1 MGLVAAIIE
10 PLQGQLSYRSVGA
23 IIGGGLISFIVL
35 AIVVNVLG
43 QLIFK
48 NPNEPPLVFHWV
60 PYFGSTIA
68 YGIDPYDFFFRC
80 QRKVRTPPN

>member
-1 MGLVAAIIE
+1 MGLFVAIVE
-10 PLQGQLSYRSVGA
+10 PLQDQLSYRLVGA
-23 IIGGGLISFIVL
+23 IVAGALISFVVL
-35 AIVVNVLG
+35 AIVVNVLS

-48 NPNEPPLVFHWV
+48 NANEPPLVFHWV

-80 QRKVRTPPN
+80 QRKVLTSLD

>member
-1 MGLVAAIIE
+1 MGLFAVIIE
-10 PLQGQLSYRSVGA
+10 SLQGQLSYRLVGA

-35 AIVVNVLG
+35 AIVVNVLS

-48 NPNEPPLVFHWV
+48 NANEPPLVFHWV

-80 QRKVRTPPN
+80 QRKVPTSPS